1 MAHDHSHTHGHSHHH
16 HHHGT
21 GNISTAF
28 WLNISFTIIEI
39 IGGFFTNSVAIL
51 SDALHDLGDSL
62 SLRLAWY
69 FQKKSGKRSDSV
81 YTYGYGRFSLV
92 GALINSIILI
102 LGSVYMLTEAIPR
115 ILKPEESDAQG
126 MFWLAILGIVV
137 NGAAVFK
144 LKKGDSLN
152 ERAVMLHL
160 MEDVLGWAAV
170 LIGSI
175 IMYFTGW
182 TIIDPLLSI
191 GITIFILFN
200 VYGNLKGVFRVIL
213 QGTPEGVNVDE
224 VKEKVTGLEGIKEI
238 HDVHLWTVD
247 GQKNIMSLHAV
258 LEEGFETAKIKDE
271 IRHEL
276 QHLEIEHVTI
286 ETENADE
293 DCGMEECC

>member
-1 MAHDHSHTHGHSHHH
+1 MAHDHSHSHGHHH

-62 SLRLAWY
+62 SLGLAWY
-69 FQKKSGKRSDSV
+69 FQKKSGKGKDEV

-92 GALINSIILI
+92 GALVNSIILI
-102 LGSVYMLTEAIPR
+102 VGSVYMLTEAIPR
-115 ILKPEESDAQG
+115 ILNPEASNAKG
-126 MFWLAILGIVV
+126 MFWLAILGIIV

-160 MEDVLGWAAV
+160 MEDVLGWLAV
-170 LIGSI
+170 LIGSAV
-175 IMYFTGW
+175 MYFTGW
-182 TIIDPLLSI
+182 GIIDPLLSI
-191 GITIFILFN
+191 GITVFILYN

-213 QGTPEGVNVDE
+213 QGTPEDMNIEE
-224 VKEKVTGLEGIKEI
+224 VKRKVVEIAGIKGV

-247 GQKNIMSLHAV
+247 GKKNIMSLHAV
-258 LEEGFETAKIKDE
+258 VEKGYDVVKMKDG

-276 QHLEIEHVTI
+276 RHLEIEHVTI